1 MIKGTSAP
9 LGQFAKRVVLAILAT
24 TGVSA
29 HAQETSPGPTADTSR
44 WTCGLCPY
52 RYGWEGNLEFGSG
65 WVSDDSL
72 KFGDYRGLE
81 DEGAYLALD
90 GAVHWRAAGGRF
102 LDVYGENIGLDS
114 RQFSLQAGQ
123 RGRYRLAL
131 GYQEIPKY
139 RGFGSETPFVGA
151 GTGELNLPSDWQ
163 SAPTTSGFTSLAGSL
178 TPTTLSITRKTAD
191 AGLRWKID
199 PRWTWEVNVE
209 HQKKEGTRPFGG
221 GVFTLVTSHLPAP
234 VDFSTGRLDIALSY
248 AGARGNLRFGFDA
261 SEFDNHFQ
269 SLTWQNPFDSFDG
282 TEVLRASLEPDNS
295 FYQASLS
302 GAMSLGSS
310 IRVSGE
316 AAWGHMSQDDPL
328 LPWSTNPDFSDL
340 PLPRLTADTN
350 IDVGTLI
357 LAGKLTARLARSL
370 DLTASLRRDDRDN
383 DTPVDIWVPVVTDFI
398 QRGERP
404 NRPYSFER
412 DRASIEL
419 RYRPN
424 ATLRLQ
430 AGVEGEDMERTLQS
444 VMETDETRYFA
455 EASLSPG
462 SQVEIRASLELS
474 DRDAGPFSEVDTL
487 GLAEHPLMR
496 KFHLADRD
504 RDRMKVDVDWYPL
517 PQLTVSLSYADSED
531 DYEESVLGLK
541 GSEVRNMGIDL
552 SWAADD
558 DWNLFAWISRDEMD
572 SSLSG
577 AEAITAVPWNTRTE
591 DEFLTAGLGANV
603 EVSERFSLGVDI
615 VSSESE
621 GDITTTDSNGG
632 GYFPA
637 LRTDLRNFRLRF
649 EYRPGPR
656 WAWKFYVEHEKYD
669 SSDWA
674 IDGIGPDSI
683 PEVLTFG
690 AESPDYSVTVLR
702 LQGVYRF

>member
-1 MIKGTSAP
+1 MSNRRTESFRQITA
-9 LGQFAKRVVLAILAT
+9 ATVMTILAMA
-24 TGVSA
+24 GAPAYS
-29 HAQETSPGPTADTSR
+29 QEMLPHKMADTSR
-44 WTCGLCPY
+44 WACGLCPY
-52 RYGWEGNLEFGSG
+52 RYGWEGNLQFGVG

-81 DEGAYLALD
+81 DEGAFLALD
-90 GAVHWRAAGGRF
+90 GDVHWRAAGGRF
-102 LDVYGENIGLDS
+102 LDVYGENVGLDS
-114 RQFSLQAGQ
+114 RKISMRGGQ
-123 RGRYRLAL
+123 RGRYRLTL

-139 RGFGSETPFVGA
+139 RGFGAETPFVGV
-151 GTGELNLPSDWQ
+151 GSGELNLPADWQ

-178 TPTTLSITRKTAD
+178 GPTELSITRKTTD
-191 AGLRWKID
+191 AGLRWKIH
-199 PRWTWEVNVE
+199 PQWTWEINIE

-221 GVFTLVTSHLPAP
+221 GVFTLVTSQFPAP
-234 VDFSTGRLDIALSY
+234 VDFSTGRLDMALSY

-261 SEFDNHFQ
+261 SEFDNHIQ

-302 GAMSLGSS
+302 GAMTLSPS
-310 IRVSGE
+310 IRISGE

-328 LPWSTNPDFSDL
+328 LPWSINPEFSEL
-340 PLPRLTADTN
+340 PLPRLTADTD

-357 LAGKLTARLARSL
+357 LAGKLTARLARNL
-370 DLTASLRRDDRDN
+370 DLTASLKRDDRDN

-412 DRASIEL
+412 DRASLQL

-424 ATLRLQ
+424 ASVRVQ
-430 AGVEGEDMERTLQS
+430 AGMEVEDIERSLQS
-444 VMETDETRYFA
+444 VMETDETTVFA

-462 SQVEIRASLELS
+462 SQIEIRARLQSS
-474 DRDAGPFSEVDTL
+474 DRDAGPFREVDTL

-517 PQLTVSLSYADSED
+517 PRLTLSLTWSDSED

-541 GSEVRNMGIDL
+541 SSEVRNAGLDV
-552 SWAADD
+552 SWAAGD
-558 DWNLFAWISRDEMD
+558 DWSLFAWISRDEMD

-577 AEAITAVPWNTRTE
+577 AEDIAAVPWNTHTE

-603 EVSERFSLGVDI
+603 QVSGRLSLRVDF

-621 GDITTTDSNGG
+621 GDILTTDVEGG
-632 GYFPA
+632 GYFPT
-637 LRTDLRNFRLRF
+637 LRTDLRNLRLQV
-649 EYRPGPR
+649 EYRTGPR
-656 WAWKFYVEHEKYD
+656 WAWNFYVEHEKYD

-674 IDGIGPDSI
+674 IDGFGPDSI
-683 PEVLTFG
+683 PDVLTFG